1 MLSLINI
8 YLYLL
13 NRILRV
19 ISGEKMKLEKV
30 LTFTEKEEELATL
43 LTDVG
48 LKRNVAKVLVY
59 LANTNEAT
67 SRDIERGTDL
77 RQPEVSIAMRTLNE
91 KEWIENR
98 ESKAESKGRPVKIY
112 CLSKPAKDII
122 DTIESDKKEEIETQL
137 KLIQKIRE
145 ILVS

>member
-1 MLSLINI
+1 
-8 YLYLL
+8 
-13 NRILRV
+13 
-19 ISGEKMKLEKV
+19 MKLEKV